1 VYDTLRPLGT
11 QILPPHSA
19 DITNADT
26 SDLARAMDG
35 AAAVVSL
42 VGVLAGTESKMQE
55 VQLEGAGRVA
65 EQAKRAGVG
74 RVVMLSA
81 IGADAA
87 GETP

>member
-1 VYDTLRPLGT
+1 
-11 QILPPHSA
+11 
-19 DITNADT
+19 
-26 SDLARAMDG
+26 MEG

-42 VGVLAGTESKMQE
+42 VGVLAGTEKMMQQ

-65 EQAKRAGVG
+65 EEAKKAGVG

-81 IGADAA
+81 IGSDPR